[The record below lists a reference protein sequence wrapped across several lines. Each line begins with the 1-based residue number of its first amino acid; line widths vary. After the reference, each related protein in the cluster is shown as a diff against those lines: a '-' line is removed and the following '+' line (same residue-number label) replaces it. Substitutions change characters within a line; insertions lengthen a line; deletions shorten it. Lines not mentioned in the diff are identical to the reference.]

1 MEQREVNEKENMR
14 ALEQKVDTL
23 MRYCVAESEQ
33 VRRHY
38 HVDLQ
43 AMLGN
48 PAQKDVRSEIDR
60 ALSDLGVPDHLLGY
74 AYLQCA
80 IAIVVEQPECIYTV
94 TALIYPNIARRFG
107 TTASLVER
115 AIRHAVE
122 SAVSSSTIHLPRW
135 GRQTAI
141 HNLSEKPL
149 NLSLLKKSPKME
161 TMNKKWKNSHK
172 RGIM

>member
-122 SAVSSSTIHLPRW
+122 SGWNRCDSAMRELYFGGKIRP
-135 GRQTAI
+135 GRQ
-141 HNLSEKPL
+141 KPT
-149 NLSLLKKSPKME
+149 NAEYIARIANVVRP
-161 TMNKKWKNSHK
+161 
-172 RGIM
+172 

>member
-122 SAVSSSTIHLPRW
+122 SGWNRCDSAMRELYFGGKIRP
-135 GRQTAI
+135 GRQ
-141 HNLSEKPL
+141 KPT
-149 NLSLLKKSPKME
+149 NAEFIARIANVVRP
-161 TMNKKWKNSHK
+161 
-172 RGIM
+172 